1 MITLAVATGISAEQ
15 WGKEGIRAIATGLEV
30 LAEMNGHKPA
40 DEDDDQ
46 DQPGRGG
53 PQYSG

>member
-15 WGKEGIRAIATGLEV
+15 WGKEGGRAIATGLEV

-40 DEDDDQ
+40 EDDEEDKT
-46 DQPGRGG
+46 DGDG
-53 PQYSG
+53 PKYSG